1 MLSANRWLAV
11 SLLVAGAGAVRAQTA
26 DTRWTPWLGCWQ
38 TADAGAA
45 IKCVVPTARASAVD
59 VITLVNG
66 QIDSRERIVADSQ
79 PHPIDRAGCRGT
91 ETATWSP
98 NGYRLYRRAE
108 LTCAGTLTGT
118 STTLM
123 AISPAGEWLNIEG
136 MRAGAGS
143 LERLDRYRDVGLP
156 VTLPKEIRTTIA
168 HQQLAIATARAAA
181 AAPIGEGDVLE
192 AGRYVDAGVVRSW
205 VAVSGVGPSVAELA
219 SPPPRQP
226 QVIVRETSAAA
237 STCVAAWDGCYGP
250 NPYSDYNGYVAY
262 PYSPYPYYVP
272 TPWYGYGSPLI
283 IVRGTNRGRPP
294 VIHGLRPPQG
304 RPQGYTPHTPQGQ
317 TPRGPAGHPPMRPRP

>member
-1 MLSANRWLAV
+1 MLSANGLLAV
-11 SLLVAGAGAVRAQTA
+11 SLLVAGAGVVRAQTA
-26 DTRWTPWLGCWQ
+26 DTRWSPWLGCWQ
-38 TADAGAA
+38 TGDAGAA
-45 IKCVVPTARASAVD
+45 IKCVAPIARSSAVD

-66 QIDSRERIVADSQ
+66 QIDSRERVDADSQ
-79 PHPIDRAGCRGT
+79 PHPIDRAGCRGV
-91 ETATWSP
+91 ETASWSP

-108 LTCAGTLTGT
+108 LTCGGTLTGT

-143 LERLDRYRDVGLP
+143 LERLDRYHDVGLP
-156 VTLPKEIRTTIA
+156 VTLPKEIRAAIA
-168 HQQLAIATARAAA
+168 RQQLAIATARAAA
-181 AAPIGEGDVLE
+181 AAPIAEGDVLE

-205 VAVSGVGPSVAELA
+205 LAVSGVGPSVAELA

-226 QVIVRETSAAA
+226 QVMLRETTTAPAACAAA
-237 STCVAAWDGCYGP
+237 WGGCYAP
-250 NPYSDYNGYVAY
+250 NPYSDYNGYVTY
-262 PYSPYPYYVP
+262 PYSPYPYYLP
-272 TPWYGYGSPLI
+272 TPWYGYSSPLI
-283 IVRGTNRGRPP
+283 IVRGANRGRPP

>member
-1 MLSANRWLAV
+1 MVGSESSGRGAPRRSGADRRHAMDAMAGLLA
-11 SLLVAGAGAVRAQTA
+11 A
-26 DTRWTPWLGCWQ
+26 
-38 TADAGAA
+38 ADAGAA

-59 VITLVNG
+59 FITLVNG

-98 NGYRLYRRAE
+98 SGYRLYRRAE
-108 LTCAGTLTGT
+108 LTCTGTLTGT

-123 AISPAGEWLNIEG
+123 ANLPAGEWLNIEG
-136 MRAGAGS
+136 IRAGAGS

-192 AGRYVDAGVVRSW
+192 AGRYVDVGVVRSW

-219 SPPPRQP
+219 SPPPRP
-226 QVIVRETSAAA
+226 QAIARETSTAAT
-237 STCVAAWDGCYGP
+237 TCVAAWDGCYGP
-250 NPYSDYNGYVAY
+250 NPYSDYNGYVTY
-262 PYSPYPYYVP
+262 PYSPYPYYLP

-283 IVRGTNRGRPP
+283 IVRGANRGRPP